1 MNPLLL
7 AGIWIAV
14 GVAAMVLLP
23 PLRRRRLA
31 WVAPAAAGLAGLA
44 TASVGAWPGP
54 AGSSGFGATAALGR
68 PGLGLLVAGG
78 IALAG
83 TMALA
88 PRLDG
93 GEVLPACIAAAAVTV
108 AMAATVAVVW
118 SLGVAVAVGAVTVR
132 WIAAAPG
139 RTTLAAGRVAG
150 LGGAALLGGA
160 TFLPVA
166 GAAVDARTALTGAL
180 LAGGVAAI
188 VGLVPLGGWAAAAVG
203 NVRGPD
209 LAPWAL
215 LVAPSLLLS
224 VGVLLPGL
232 PTPARDPFANVLLVL
247 GLASALFG
255 GAQALTGPAMTRY
268 GRVLVADL
276 ALAAAALGTGYAPGH
291 LGGWVLILTHLCA
304 APLLLHPP
312 RDGTGRPRRL
322 TWLALSGLPPSP
334 AFWGRFLVLEALAA
348 TGGPAL
354 IAGLVAGAGLLAASV
369 RALVEPA
376 PADAGVPAAPVPLRA
391 LAWAAALAVT
401 AVGFAPAAIAGQVF
415 GTA

>member
-1 MNPLLL
+1 VTPLGL
-7 AGIWIAV
+7 AGIW
-14 GVAAMVLLP
+14 VAAGIAAVLLLP

-31 WVAPAAAGLAGLA
+31 WAAPALAGLAGLA
-44 TASVGAWPGP
+44 TTSVGSWPGP
-54 AGSSGFGATAALGR
+54 AGSPAFGASVALGR
-68 PGLGLLVAGG
+68 PGLGLLVAAG

-93 GEVLPACIAAAAVTV
+93 GEVLPACVAAAAVTV

-118 SLGVAVAVGAVTVR
+118 SLGVAVAIGAVTVR
-132 WIAAAPG
+132 WIAVAPG
-139 RTTLAAGRVAG
+139 RSTLAAGRVAG
-150 LGGAALLGGA
+150 LGAAALLGGA

-188 VGLVPLGGWAAAAVG
+188 VALVPLGGWAAAAVG
-203 NVRGPD
+203 AVRGAD

-232 PTPARDPFANVLLVL
+232 PAPARSPFANVLLVL

-255 GAQALTGPAMTRY
+255 GAQALTGSASTRY
-268 GRVLVADL
+268 GRLLIADL
-276 ALAAAALGTGYAPGH
+276 ALAAAALGSGHQPGR
-291 LGGWVLILTHLCA
+291 LGGWVLILAHLCA

-312 RDGTGRPRRL
+312 RGGTVRQRQL

-348 TGGPAL
+348 TSGVAL
-354 IAGLVAGAGLLAASV
+354 TAGLLAGTGLVAAAV
-369 RALVEPA
+369 RSLVEPPPPEAEA
-376 PADAGVPAAPVPLRA
+376 PAATPGLQA
-391 LAWAAALAVT
+391 LAWAAAFAAV
-401 AVGFAPAAIAGQVF
+401 AVGFAPAAIAARIF
-415 GTA
+415 GGA